1 VLMISMSQIANR
13 LWITANAD
21 EHYYIYPI
29 SERPI
34 PTEGYT
40 MRSTLSFS
48 LILNG
53 LIPLDLA
60 VTITIVKGLYTIWI
74 AMDVEMIEIDRSE
87 EDERIVGCDI
97 KNLTMTEDLSKV
109 NHIFCDKTGTLTQ
122 NLLKFKALGI
132 NKESFFLKDS
142 S

>member
-1 VLMISMSQIANR
+1 
-13 LWITANAD
+13 
-21 EHYYIYPI
+21 
-29 SERPI
+29 
-34 PTEGYT
+34 
-40 MRSTLSFS
+40 
-48 LILNG
+48 
-53 LIPLDLA
+53 